1 MTTARRLM
9 ATLGAGGL
17 CCCAIA
23 LPARAL
29 AESADLQL
37 IKGGATP
44 AAIQGGLSRQQLSC
58 PLLVKPSEAGL
69 QPLRIAPNQVEAK
82 NRLGCLSSS
91 DAIYGPDG
99 CPKQLCGGGR
109 GVIPLPE
116 GSPSPTAPRLP
127 AP

>member
-1 MTTARRLM
+1 MTTARRLL
-9 ATLGAGGL
+9 AIVGSGGL
-17 CCCAIA
+17 GLCVAG
-23 LPARAL
+23 LQARAL

-44 AAIQGGLSRQQLSC
+44 AAIQGMPSRQRLSC
-58 PLLVKPSEAGL
+58 PLLVKPGEAGL
-69 QPLRIAPNQVEAK
+69 QPLSIAPDQVTGK

-99 CPKQLCGGGR
+99 CPNQLCGPGR
-109 GVIPLPE
+109 GVIPLPP
-116 GSPSPTAPRLP
+116 GSSSSAAPQLP